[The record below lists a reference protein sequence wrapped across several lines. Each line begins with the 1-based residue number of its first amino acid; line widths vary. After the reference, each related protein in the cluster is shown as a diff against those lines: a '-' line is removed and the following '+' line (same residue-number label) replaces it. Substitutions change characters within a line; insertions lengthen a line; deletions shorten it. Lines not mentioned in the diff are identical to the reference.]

1 MRRGLR
7 APTPSSALPTRA
19 RTAVRAPTF
28 TPAKIP
34 VVDTL
39 KSRYASTSGEGGLN
53 TLATFLFGMSSAKWE
68 MPADAPRLSRESWD
82 VTGSASP
89 GQGPLAEARLW
100 EGRLHVCRWQLSH
113 RAQMCHD
120 TLSVGD
126 GDGGWGGDRP

>member
-89 GQGPLAEARLW
+89 GQGPWQRP
-100 EGRLHVCRWQLSH
+100 GYGKGGCVCAGGSSVTGH
-113 RAQMCHD
+113 RCAM
-120 TLSVGD
+120 T
-126 GDGGWGGDRP
+126 P